1 MEPSGAPLV
10 GPRANWACGSVQ
22 IFMSRATRRRGH
34 GDRLRDP
41 QNFLFAGPGGG
52 DAIGGIPSGI
62 APAILPPA
70 SGFGNRAGL
79 DSAKGYGVEKM
90 SQSNILESNSKKL
103 RELLESPRVEQIL
116 EAHNS
121 LSATI
126 VEEAGIPGLWASSL
140 TLSCAAG
147 LRDNSELTMTE
158 VLDVLESITAR
169 ADIPILFDGDT
180 GYGQFSHFQQLV
192 RKLCL
197 RRIGGVCIEDKVFPK
212 TNSFLRSESQPLAPV
227 EEFAGKL
234 RAGKDAQTDPDFV
247 VIARTEALIVGLDTA
262 AAIDRAERYVDAGAD
277 AILIHSKERTFA
289 QVQDFMSKWSGRAP
303 VVCVPTTYYS
313 TPMEAFSQAGV
324 SMVIWANHMLRAG
337 IGAMQSV
344 ANEIGEKGTAR
355 DLEDAIAPVKEV
367 FRLQDADGLLEGEK
381 AYLHQGSSSSA
392 IVLAASRGSGLDELT
407 ANCPKAM
414 IPVSGTPAIE
424 KMLQSMR
431 AEGIK
436 DISIVRGYKSDA
448 LAPTGAEFFE
458 NPEWETNGEL
468 GSLAVAREALKGETV
483 IAYGDVVFKRYI
495 LHLLL
500 SSDAPLTLVVD
511 GSRSFVDSGRSV
523 DRVKVSGPPPSAY
536 DESENWLEAMSEN
549 LADEEA
555 SGEWIGMMRV
565 RGEGAELLLEA
576 LDTVLARPDSGSLD
590 LCAVLNDLAQRDPRA
605 IRVIYVQGGWIDINS
620 LADVARSGDV

>member
-1 MEPSGAPLV
+1 M
-10 GPRANWACGSVQ
+10 N
-22 IFMSRATRRRGH
+22 
-34 GDRLRDP
+34 
-41 QNFLFAGPGGG
+41 QN
-52 DAIGGIPSGI
+52 S
-62 APAILPPA
+62 
-70 SGFGNRAGL
+70 
-79 DSAKGYGVEKM
+79 
-90 SQSNILESNSKKL
+90 ILESNSKKL
-103 RELLESPRVEQIL
+103 RKLLESPRVEQIL

-126 VEEAGIPGLWASSL
+126 VEEAGLSGLWASSL

-158 VLDVLESITAR
+158 VLEVLESITAR
-169 ADIPILFDGDT
+169 ANIPILFDGDT

-197 RRIGGVCIEDKVFPK
+197 RRVGGVCIEDKIFPK
-212 TNSFLRSESQPLAPV
+212 TNSFLRSEGQSLAPV

-247 VIARTEALIVGLDTA
+247 VVARTEALIVGLDTA
-262 AAIDRAERYVDAGAD
+262 AAIDRAESYVDAGAD
-277 AILIHSKERTFA
+277 AILIHSKERTFG

-313 TPMEAFSQAGV
+313 TPMEAFDQAGI
-324 SMVIWANHMLRAG
+324 SLVIWANHMLRAG

-381 AYLHQGSSSSA
+381 TYLHKESGVTA
-392 IVLAASRGSGLDELT
+392 LVLAASRGAGLDELT
-407 ANCPKAM
+407 ADRPKAM
-414 IPVSGTPAIE
+414 IPVSGMPAIE

-436 DISIVRGYKSDA
+436 DISVVRGYRPEA
-448 LAPTGAEFFE
+448 LAPVGAKFFD
-458 NPEWETNGEL
+458 NPDWEENGEL
-468 GSLAVAREALKGETV
+468 GSLAVAREAIKGDTI

-500 SSDAPLTLVVD
+500 SSDAPITLVVD
-511 GSRSFVDSGRSV
+511 GSRSFLESGRSV
-523 DRVKVSGPPPSAY
+523 DRVKVSGPAPTAY
-536 DESENWLEAMSEN
+536 DESENWLEAASEG
-549 LADEEA
+549 LPEEMTH
-555 SGEWIGMMRV
+555 GEWIGMLRV
-565 RGEGAELLLEA
+565 RGEGVESLQEA
-576 LDTVLARPDSGSLD
+576 LDSALARPGSAQLD
-590 LCAVLNDLAQRDPRA
+590 LCALLDDLAQADPRA
-605 IRVIYVQGGWIDINS
+605 IRVIYVHGGWIDINS

>member
-1 MEPSGAPLV
+1 MNE
-10 GPRANWACGSVQ
+10 N
-22 IFMSRATRRRGH
+22 
-34 GDRLRDP
+34 
-41 QNFLFAGPGGG
+41 
-52 DAIGGIPSGI
+52 
-62 APAILPPA
+62 
-70 SGFGNRAGL
+70 
-79 DSAKGYGVEKM
+79 
-90 SQSNILESNSKKL
+90 NILQSNSKKL

-126 VEEAGIPGLWASSL
+126 VEEAGISGLWASSL

-158 VLDVLESITAR
+158 VLDVLETITAR
-169 ADIPILFDGDT
+169 AEIPILFDGDT

-197 RRIGGVCIEDKVFPK
+197 RRVGGVCIEDKVFPK
-212 TNSFLRSESQPLAPV
+212 TNSFLRSEGQVLAPV
-227 EEFAGKL
+227 EEFAGKI

-247 VIARTEALIVGLDTA
+247 VVARTEALIVGLDTA
-262 AAIDRAERYVDAGAD
+262 AAIDRAERYVEAGAD

-289 QVQDFMSKWSGRAP
+289 QVQDFMSKWGGRAP

-313 TPMEAFSQAGV
+313 TPMEAFDQAGI
-324 SMVIWANHMLRAG
+324 SLVIWANHMLRAG

-367 FRLQDADGLLEGEK
+367 FRLQDADGLLAGEK
-381 AYLHQGSSSSA
+381 TYLHQGSSSSA
-392 IVLAASRGSGLDELT
+392 IVLAASRGKGLDELT
-407 ANCPKAM
+407 RDRPKAM

-436 DISIVRGYKSDA
+436 DISIVRGYQPEA
-448 LAPTGAEFFE
+448 LAPKGATFFD
-458 NPEWETNGEL
+458 NADWEANGEL
-468 GSLAVAREALKGETV
+468 GSLACAREVLKGETV

-495 LHLLL
+495 LHQLL
-500 SSDAPLTLVVD
+500 SSEAPISLVVD
-511 GSRSFVDSGRSV
+511 GSRSFLESDRSV
-523 DRVKVSGPPPSAY
+523 DRVKVSGPPATSY
-536 DESENWLEAMSEN
+536 DESENWLEAMAED
-549 LADEEA
+549 LPDADA
-555 SGEWIGMMRV
+555 HGEWIGMLRV
-565 RGEGAELLLEA
+565 RGEGAELLLES
-576 LDTVLARPDSGSLD
+576 LDAILARPESGQLD
-590 LCAVLNDLAQRDPRA
+590 LCAVLNDVAQKDPRA
-605 IRVIYVQGGWIDINS
+605 VRVIYVEGGWIDINS

>member
-1 MEPSGAPLV
+1 MALAILRKAGEFANPESPSV
-10 GPRANWACGSVQ
+10 WE
-22 IFMSRATRRRGH
+22 GH
-34 GDRLRDP
+34 GVGKMND
-41 QNFLFAGPGGG
+41 N
-52 DAIGGIPSGI
+52 ST
-62 APAILPPA
+62 
-70 SGFGNRAGL
+70 L
-79 DSAKGYGVEKM
+79 DNST
-90 SQSNILESNSKKL
+90 LESNSKKL
-103 RELLESPRVEQIL
+103 RALLESPGVEQIL

-126 VEEAGIPGLWASSL
+126 VEEAGISGLWASSL

-158 VLDVLESITAR
+158 VLDVLETITAR
-169 ADIPILFDGDT
+169 AQIPILFDGDT

-197 RRIGGVCIEDKVFPK
+197 RRVGGVCIEDKVFPK
-212 TNSFLRSESQPLAPV
+212 TNSFLRSEGQVLAPV

-247 VIARTEALIVGLDTA
+247 VVARTEALIVGLDTA
-262 AAIDRAERYVDAGAD
+262 AAIDRAERYVEAGAD
-277 AILIHSKERTFA
+277 AILIHSKERTFG

-324 SMVIWANHMLRAG
+324 SLVIWANHMLRAG
-337 IGAMQSV
+337 IGAMQNV

-367 FRLQDADGLLEGEK
+367 FRLQDADGLLASEK
-381 AYLHQGSSSSA
+381 VYLDSGSASSA
-392 IVLAASRGSGLDELT
+392 IVLAASRGTGLDELT
-407 ANCPKAM
+407 VDRPKAM

-436 DISIVRGYKSDA
+436 DISVVRGYQPEA
-448 LAPTGAEFFE
+448 LTPKGAKIFE
-458 NPEWETNGEL
+458 NPDWETNGEL
-468 GSLAVAREALKGETV
+468 GSLAAAREALKGDTV

-500 SSDAPLTLVVD
+500 SSDSPVTLVVD
-511 GSRSFVDSGRSV
+511 GSRSFLGSGRSV

-536 DESENWLEAMSEN
+536 DESENWLEAMAED
-549 LADEEA
+549 LPDDVT
-555 SGEWIGMMRV
+555 SGEWIGMLRV
-565 RGEGAELLLEA
+565 RGEGSELLVDA
-576 LDTVLARPDSGSLD
+576 LDVVLARPDSHRLD
-590 LCAVLNDLAQRDPRA
+590 MCAVVSELAARNPRA
-605 IRVIYVQGGWIDINS
+605 VRVIYIQGGWIDINS
-620 LADVARSGDV
+620 LADVARSGEV

>member
-1 MEPSGAPLV
+1 M
-10 GPRANWACGSVQ
+10 N
-22 IFMSRATRRRGH
+22 
-34 GDRLRDP
+34 
-41 QNFLFAGPGGG
+41 QN
-52 DAIGGIPSGI
+52 S
-62 APAILPPA
+62 
-70 SGFGNRAGL
+70 
-79 DSAKGYGVEKM
+79 
-90 SQSNILESNSKKL
+90 ILESNSKKL
-103 RELLESPRVEQIL
+103 RNLLESPRVEQIL

-126 VEEAGIPGLWASSL
+126 VEEAGLSGLWASSL

-158 VLDVLESITAR
+158 VLEVLESITAR
-169 ADIPILFDGDT
+169 ANIPILFDGDT

-197 RRIGGVCIEDKVFPK
+197 RRVGGVCIEDKVFPK
-212 TNSFLRSESQPLAPV
+212 TNSFLRSEGQSLAPV

-247 VIARTEALIVGLDTA
+247 VVARTEALIVGLDTA
-262 AAIDRAERYVDAGAD
+262 AAIDRAESYVDAGAD

-313 TPMEAFSQAGV
+313 TPMEAFDQAGV
-324 SMVIWANHMLRAG
+324 SLVIWANHMLRAG

-381 AYLHQGSSSSA
+381 TYLHKESGISA
-392 IVLAASRGSGLDELT
+392 LVLAASRGSGLDELT
-407 ANCPKAM
+407 ADRPKAM

-436 DISIVRGYKSDA
+436 DISVVRGYRPEA
-448 LAPTGAEFFE
+448 LEPAGVKFFD
-458 NPEWETNGEL
+458 NPGWEENGEL
-468 GSLAVAREALKGETV
+468 GSLAAAREAVKSDTV

-500 SSDAPLTLVVD
+500 SSDAPITLVVD
-511 GSRSFVDSGRSV
+511 GSRSF
-523 DRVKVSGPPPSAY
+523 
-536 DESENWLEAMSEN
+536 L
-549 LADEEA
+549 
-555 SGEWIGMMRV
+555 
-565 RGEGAELLLEA
+565 
-576 LDTVLARPDSGSLD
+576 
-590 LCAVLNDLAQRDPRA
+590 
-605 IRVIYVQGGWIDINS
+605 
-620 LADVARSGDV
+620 